1 MNIVTSS
8 RLDISQPPRRRVL
21 SPDTAPCSGS
31 SPSPPHEASGI
42 KSNPQINGNNLQIIV
57 FIIDC
62 QLPSDPQRRLL
73 LLYKKAQE
81 SISVAIL
88 LLRLLALPNRS
99 RTATC
104 RSPRQYMY
112 TKPFNASLTRWHAER
127 QGTTYPRASTVAQS
141 LTID

>member
-1 MNIVTSS
+1 MPEYITLLFFMNIVTPS

-88 LLRLLALPNRS
+88 LLRLLALPFSVGWQR
-99 RTATC
+99 
-104 RSPRQYMY
+104 RSPRLYMQRQ
-112 TKPFNASLTRWHAER
+112 LTAE
-127 QGTTYPRASTVAQS
+127 TPYWNP
-141 LTID
+141 LP

>member
-1 MNIVTSS
+1 MPEYITLLFFMNIVTPS

-73 LLYKKAQE
+73 LLYKKSAGIY
-81 SISVAIL
+81 ISRHPASE
-88 LLRLLALPNRS
+88 AS
-99 RTATC
+99 RIAFFCRMATK
-104 RSPRQYMY
+104 
-112 TKPFNASLTRWHAER
+112 KPTLVYAK
-127 QGTTYPRASTVAQS
+127 TTYSRDSVLES
-141 LTID
+141 LTIV